1 MEVPNMSFEF
11 IKKLPT
17 PDEIRDQFPVPEKLA
32 ALKKE
37 RDREIR
43 DVLMGVSNKFLVII
57 GPCSADN
64 EDAVCDYVNRLARV
78 NEKVKDKLIL
88 IPRIYTNKPRTTG
101 EGYKGMIHQPDP
113 EKKPDF
119 LAGLIAMRKMQIRAI
134 EESGLTAADEMLYP
148 ENWRYV
154 SDILSYVAIGA
165 RSVEDQQHRLTVSG
179 FDVPAGMK
187 NPTSGDFSVMLNSV
201 YAAQHPHSFIYRG
214 WEVNTTG
221 NDMAHTILRGAVNK
235 YGRSL
240 PNYHYE
246 DLNILLTLYSERDLK
261 NPACI
266 IDSNHNNSNKQFEQ
280 QIRIVKEVMHSRKL
294 SPDIHK
300 LVKGV
305 MIESYI
311 EEGCQKIGEGI
322 YGKSI
327 TDPCL
332 GWEDSERLIY
342 DIADYE

>member
-1 MEVPNMSFEF
+1 MSFEF

-17 PDEIRDQFPVPEKLA
+17 PAEIRKELPLPAELVKIKE
-32 ALKKE
+32 E
-37 RDREIR
+37 RDAEIR
-43 DVLMGVSNKFLVII
+43 DVLTGKSNKFLVII

-64 EDAVCDYVNRLARV
+64 EDSVCDYVNRLARV
-78 NEKVKDKLIL
+78 NEQVKDKLIL

-101 EGYKGMIHQPDP
+101 EGYKGITSQPDP

-119 LAGLIAMRKMQIRAI
+119 LAGLMAMRKMHIRAI
-134 EESGLTAADEMLYP
+134 QETGLTAADEMLYP
-148 ENWRYV
+148 ENYWFLADV
-154 SDILSYVAIGA
+154 LSYVAVGA

-179 FDVPAGMK
+179 MDVPAGMK

-201 YAAQHPHSFIYRG
+201 IAAQAKQSFIYRN
-214 WEVNTTG
+214 WEVETPG
-221 NDMAHTILRGAVNK
+221 NPLAHTILRGAVNK
-235 YGRSL
+235 HGQNI

-246 DLNILLTLYSERDLK
+246 DLIRLANMYKTKDLL

-266 IDSNHNNSNKQFEQ
+266 VDANHSNSGKMYAE
-280 QIRIVKEVMHSRKL
+280 QIRITKEVIHSRNHSNDVKQ
-294 SPDIHK
+294 

-311 EEGCQKIGEGI
+311 EPGCQKVGDGV

-332 GWEDSERLIY
+332 GWDESEKLLY
-342 DIADYE
+342 DIAEMAD

>member
-1 MEVPNMSFEF
+1 MSFEF
-11 IKKLPT
+11 IQKLPT
-17 PDEIRDQFPVPEKLA
+17 PDEIREQYPLPAHLVE
-32 ALKKE
+32 LKKK
-37 RDREIR
+37 RDKEIR
-43 DVLMGVSNKFLVII
+43 DVITGRSKKFLVII

-64 EDAVCDYVNRLARV
+64 EEAVCDYVTRLAKV

-101 EGYKGMIHQPDP
+101 EGYKGIVHQPDP

-148 ENWRYV
+148 ENWRYL

-165 RSVEDQQHRLTVSG
+165 RSVEDQQHRMTVSG

-187 NPTSGDFSVMLNSV
+187 NPTSGDLTVMLNSV

-214 WEVNTTG
+214 WEVQTNG
-221 NDMAHTILRGAVNK
+221 NELAHTVLRGATNK
-235 YGRSL
+235 HGQNL

-246 DLNILLTLYSERDLK
+246 DLNLLLSLYNERDLK
-261 NPACI
+261 YPTTI
-266 IDSNHNNSNKQFEQ
+266 IDANHSNSGKQYEQ
-280 QIRIVKEVMHSRKL
+280 QVRIVKEVMHSRKL
-294 SPDIHK
+294 NPDIHS

-311 EEGCQKIGEGI
+311 VAGNQRVGDGI

-327 TDPCL
+327 TDACL
-332 GWEDSERLIY
+332 GWDASERLIY

>member
-1 MEVPNMSFEF
+1 MSFEF

-17 PDEIRDQFPVPEKLA
+17 PSEIRNEFPMKPEFQKI
-32 ALKKE
+32 KSE
-37 RDREIR
+37 RDEEIKKVFTGES
-43 DVLMGVSNKFLVII
+43 DKFIVIV

-64 EDAVCDYVNRLARV
+64 EDAVCEYVTKLAGV

-101 EGYKGMIHQPDP
+101 EGYKGIIHQPDP

-119 LAGLIAMRKMQIRAI
+119 LQGLIAMRKMQLRAI
-134 EESGLTAADEMLYP
+134 SESGLTAADEMLYP
-148 ENWRYV
+148 ENWGYV

-221 NDMAHTILRGAVNK
+221 NPLTHTILRGAVNK
-235 YGRSL
+235 HGNSI

-246 DLNILLTLYSERDLK
+246 DLNLLLEKYNERNLL

-266 IDSNHNNSNKQFEQ
+266 VDANHNNSNKQFEQ
-280 QIRIVKEVMHSRKL
+280 QDRIVKEIMLSRKL
-294 SPDIHK
+294 NNDIHR

-305 MIESYI
+305 MIESYLV
-311 EEGCQKIGEGI
+311 EGCQKIGEHI

-327 TDPCL
+327 TDACL
-332 GWEDSERLIY
+332 GWEDTEKLIY
-342 DIADYE
+342 HIAEYE

>member
-1 MEVPNMSFEF
+1 MAFEF
-11 IKKLPT
+11 VQKLPT
-17 PDEIRDQFPVPEKLA
+17 PDEIREEFPIPA
-32 ALKKE
+32 ALKALKDK
-37 RDREIR
+37 RDIEIR
-43 DVLMGVSNKFLVII
+43 DVLTGKSNKFLVII

-64 EDAVCDYVNRLARV
+64 EDAVCDYVSRLSRA
-78 NEKVKDKLIL
+78 NEKVKDKLII

-101 EGYKGMIHQPDP
+101 DGYKGIIHQPDP

-201 YAAQHPHSFIYRG
+201 YAAQQPHSFIYRG

-221 NDMAHTILRGAVNK
+221 NELAHTILRGAVNK
-235 YGRSL
+235 HGSSI

-246 DLNILLTLYSERDLK
+246 DLNFLLSLYNERDLQ

-266 IDSNHNNSNKQFEQ
+266 IDANHNNSNKDYSQ

-294 SPDIHK
+294 SSDISQ

-311 EEGCQKIGEGI
+311 EEGCQKIGDGI

-327 TDPCL
+327 TDSCL

-342 DIADYE
+342 DIADSVSLTN

>member
-1 MEVPNMSFEF
+1 MSFEF

-17 PDEIRDQFPVPEKLA
+17 PAEIRKELPLPAELVKIKE
-32 ALKKE
+32 E
-37 RDREIR
+37 RDAEIR
-43 DVLMGVSNKFLVII
+43 DVLTGKSNKFLVII

-64 EDAVCDYVNRLARV
+64 EDSVCDYVNRLARV
-78 NEKVKDKLIL
+78 NEQVKDKLIL

-101 EGYKGMIHQPDP
+101 EGYKGITSQPDP

-119 LAGLIAMRKMQIRAI
+119 LAGLMAMRKMHIRAI
-134 EESGLTAADEMLYP
+134 QETGLTAADEMLYP
-148 ENWRYV
+148 ENWGYV

-187 NPTSGDFSVMLNSV
+187 NPTSGDLTVMLNSV
-201 YAAQHPHSFIYRG
+201 YAAQHPHTFIYRG

-221 NDMAHTILRGAVNK
+221 NDLAHTVLRGATSKHGQN
-235 YGRSL
+235 L
-240 PNYHYE
+240 ANYHYE
-246 DLNILLTLYSERDLK
+246 DLNLLLQLYNERDLK
-261 NPACI
+261 NPATI
-266 IDSNHNNSNKQFEQ
+266 IDSNHSNSSKQYKQ
-280 QIRIVKEVMHSRKL
+280 QIRIIKEVMHSRKL
-294 SPDIHK
+294 SPDIHN

-305 MIESYI
+305 MIESYLV
-311 EEGCQKIGEGI
+311 EGSQKVGEGV

-332 GWEDSERLIY
+332 GFEDSEQLIY
-342 DIADYE
+342 DIAEYE